1 MTGTRR
7 LALAALLLAGPAA
20 AQDNVE
26 TFDFEGGKLTITE
39 KDTGEKD
46 VAFNGTLL
54 ASNYF
59 VSFDREVEVGG
70 TKVALVTVGEGGNAC
85 APGTLIVWKNG
96 DEVVGDYVGNDCGAP
111 PPAVSSDRI
120 LFVPYMLPGATE
132 DLMAWSPDERI
143 HLAGRLSFAPQPG
156 TTWAEFDPAKLNYTI
171 DALSNAEIFQGARTL
186 LGGELTD
193 VATALSVSSGFETL
207 PSGAAWATGCVP
219 HACGVSD
226 GFMAVDAKT
235 KKLYFGQQQDKGS
248 PKAWPDAK
256 SWPADIR
263 DAMTKAIGG
272 RQ

>member
-1 MTGTRR
+1 MTGMRR

-20 AQDNVE
+20 AQENVE

-39 KDTGEKD
+39 KDTGEKE

-59 VSFDREVEVGG
+59 VSFDREVEIEG

-96 DEVVGDYVGNDCGAP
+96 EEIVGDYVGNDCGAP
-111 PPAVSSDRI
+111 PPSVSDDRI
-120 LFVPYMLPGATE
+120 LFAPYMLPGATE
-132 DLMAWSPDERI
+132 DVMAWTPDERI

-156 TTWAEFDPAKLNYTI
+156 TNWAELEPTKLEHML
-171 DALSNAEIFQGARTL
+171 DAFRNADVYKGAQAILGKGLSDF
-186 LGGELTD
+186 
-193 VATALSVSSGFETL
+193 ATSLSVGGGPEKL
-207 PSGAAWATGCVP
+207 PSGAVWSSGCVP
-219 HACGVSD
+219 HACGLSD
-226 GFMAVDAKT
+226 GFMAIDTKAKR
-235 KKLYFGQQQDKGS
+235 LYFARQQDKGP

-263 DAMTKAIGG
+263 AAMTTAIGNKP
-272 RQ
+272 